1 MASISKFLSV
11 TKASFARPN
20 LYTVE
25 IGGGSPLSQE
35 DKIMLNCNTVSIPNL
50 ALNYTDEGWRKIPH
64 KRLYGE
70 IMFTFQISED
80 FAELEYFDKWFRQIG
95 WDQNGHY
102 AYHNDYVRDI
112 IIRNYSTENKIILTT
127 KMFDAFPTTIDM
139 ISLGYANNSTTT
151 PLAVKCGYWYH
162 KHEYG
167 DTENT
172 GEPIS
177 VASKDLQIGEGMRSG
192 GTSLLDFRGAQFK
205 TVMVFVSEKMELV
218 SKGSV
223 KGLITKESKGIRG
236 FGYDPVFYIPEMMK
250 TFAEMTIEEK
260 NGISHRGIATRNMIK
275 LLQSHRIIPNSQETA

>member
-25 IGGGSPLSQE
+25 IGGSASLSPE
-35 DKIMLNCNTVSIPNL
+35 DKIMLNCNTVSLPNL
-50 ALNYTDEGWRKIPH
+50 ALNYEEGPWISTPH

-80 FAELEYFDKWFRQIG
+80 FAELEYFDKWFRQVG
-95 WDQNGHY
+95 WNEDGHF

-112 IIRNYSTENKIILTT
+112 IIRNYSRTNKIILTT
-127 KMFDAFPTTIDM
+127 KMFDAYPVSIDA

-162 KHEYG
+162 KYEYG

-172 GEPIS
+172 GEPTS
-177 VASKDLQIGEGMRSG
+177 VTSKNLK
-192 GTSLLDFRGAQFK
+192 A
-205 TVMVFVSEKMELV
+205 
-218 SKGSV
+218 V
-223 KGLITKESKGIRG
+223 KGNETIAEFAKRFLGVNLK
-236 FGYDPVFYIPEMMK
+236 K
-250 TFAEMTIEEK
+250 T
-260 NGISHRGIATRNMIK
+260 S
-275 LLQSHRIIPNSQETA
+275 

>member
-25 IGGGSPLSQE
+25 IGGGSPLSSE
-35 DKIMLNCNTVSIPNL
+35 DKIMLNCNTVSLPNL
-50 ALNYTDEGWRKIPH
+50 ALNYEEGPWISTPH

-80 FAELEYFDKWFRQIG
+80 FAELEYFDKWFRQVG
-95 WDQNGHY
+95 WNEDGHF

-112 IIRNYSTENKIILTT
+112 IIRNYSRTNKIILTT
-127 KMFDAFPTTIDM
+127 KMFDAYPLTIDA

-172 GEPIS
+172 GEPTS
-177 VASKDLQIGEGMRSG
+177 VTSKNLKAVNGNE
-192 GTSLLDFRGAQFK
+192 TVEEFRNRQ
-205 TVMVFVSEKMELV
+205 
-218 SKGSV
+218 
-223 KGLITKESKGIRG
+223 G
-236 FGYDPVFYIPEMMK
+236 FIIDPRNQLKK
-250 TFAEMTIEEK
+250 TFPPFDIT
-260 NGISHRGIATRNMIK
+260 N
-275 LLQSHRIIPNSQETA
+275 Q